1 VAERLAVDRVAI
13 AQQPA
18 GRRVIRKRLN
28 DLPCGS
34 GGRRMLRDV
43 KVNDPPTVMEKD
55 QTDERIRPVTVGTMK
70 KSIEA
75 NAGT

>member
-28 DLPCGS
+28 DLLRGP

-43 KVNDPPTVMEKD
+43 EVNDPPAVVETRYSAAPVLAKD
-55 QTDERIRPVTVGTMK
+55 TQDYRR
-70 KSIEA
+70 A
-75 NAGT
+75 A